1 MPQISMLQAIR
12 DAQFEELKRDKRV
25 FLMGEDIRS
34 NMYGA
39 SVALVEEFGEE
50 RIRNTPIAENGFVGA
65 AAGAAMAGARPI
77 VDITISSFLYPA
89 MDQIVSNI
97 AKSRYIYG
105 GQTKLPLV
113 IRSVMFYMGSNAAQH
128 SDRPYPMFMGM
139 PGLKII
145 APSTPYDMK
154 GLLKAAIR
162 DDNPVLCFE
171 DVTLWGMKGEVPDED
186 YTVPIGKAIVR
197 RSGTDVSIVTNS
209 GAVHMALTAASEL
222 AESGISAEVIDLRTL
237 APLDRTAVLESVAKT
252 GRLVAVDIAHRTC
265 SVASEIA
272 ATVAEEAFWA
282 LKAPIQRV
290 TTPDCHLPFSPA
302 IEKQL
307 YPSPAKIVD
316 AAKATMNSYGLRK
329 D

>member
-1 MPQISMLQAIR
+1 MPKISMLQAVR
-12 DAQFEELKRDKRV
+12 DAQYEELKRDPLV

-39 SVALVEEFGEE
+39 SVALVDEFGEE

-77 VDITISSFLYPA
+77 VDITIASFLYPA
-89 MDQIVSNI
+89 MDQIISNI

-113 IRSVMFYMGSNAAQH
+113 IRCVMFYGGGNAAQH

-145 APSTPYDMK
+145 APSNPYDMK

-171 DVTLWGMKGEVPDED
+171 DITLWGAKGEVPDED
-186 YTVPIGKAIVR
+186 YTVPIGKAKIALEG
-197 RSGTDVSIVTNS
+197 SDVTLVSNS
-209 GAVHMALTAASEL
+209 GGVALCLDAARKL
-222 AESGISAEVIDLRTL
+222 ADEGISAEVVDLRTL
-237 APLDRTAVLESVAKT
+237 APLDRTTVLESVRKT
-252 GRLVAVDIAHRTC
+252 GRVVAVDVAHKTC

-290 TTPDCHLPFSPA
+290 TTEDCHLPFNVA
-302 IEKQL
+302 IEKPL
-307 YPSPAKIVD
+307 YPNPEKIID
-316 AAKATMNSYGLRK
+316 AARATLKSNS
-329 D
+329 